1 MTTTRAIMAQSVNKI
16 GFALKPL
23 RLRWDALE
31 SRPRR
36 LVLIGA
42 MVLAA
47 GLTFAYGWLPA
58 VRTRDAMS
66 LRLPQLELQLANMRK
81 QGEEVKAL
89 AQQPSTPIAIRT
101 AADVA
106 ALQTIF
112 GADAQVAAAGDGFH
126 IVMPAVAYGSW
137 WDKTGDALSR
147 HRLVLRT
154 ATLTRVDDAKAAAPV
169 VAVDMLLAV
178 DARALVSVAGS
189 AANPAS
195 TPTSQGK

>member
-1 MTTTRAIMAQSVNKI
+1 MTATRAIMAQSVNKI

-42 MVLAA
+42 MVLAV

-58 VRTRDAMS
+58 VRTRDTMS

-126 IVMPAVAYGSW
+126 IVMPAVAYASW

-195 TPTSQGK
+195 TPTPQGK